1 MPVESAREVFEVH
14 MPKRFADTP
23 GLSAGVNAVYKFVL
37 TGAGGG
43 TWSVDLTQVPATV
56 TEGDSEAQCTI
67 TLPSGVF
74 VDVVNGALS
83 GQKAFLSGKLKVQ
96 GNVSL
101 ALQLGTI
108 LGK

>member
-14 MPKRFADTP
+14 MPKRFADAP
-23 GLSAGVNAVYKFVL
+23 GLAAGVNAVYKFVL
-37 TGAGGG
+37 TGDGGG
-43 TWSVDLTQVPATV
+43 TWSVNLTREPASA
-56 TEGDSEAQCTI
+56 TEEDAEAQCTI
-67 TLPSGVF
+67 TLPSSVF
-74 VDVVNGALS
+74 VDIVNGALS

-101 ALQLGTI
+101 ALKLGTI